1 MRECVMLT
9 LIFLFSPL
17 ALAQAGE
24 PGWPQVSGSIGGDMF
39 AFVMILLMFG
49 AVIVMVKKA
58 DKDANIIGCRDASK
72 TEPASELN

>member
-24 PGWPQVSGSIGGDMF
+24 PPQVSRSVGGDMF

>member
-1 MRECVMLT
+1 
-9 LIFLFSPL
+9 
-17 ALAQAGE
+17 
-24 PGWPQVSGSIGGDMF
+24 MF

-58 DKDANIIGCRDASK
+58 DKDANTIGCSDTSK

>member
-1 MRECVMLT
+1 
-9 LIFLFSPL
+9 
-17 ALAQAGE
+17 
-24 PGWPQVSGSIGGDMF
+24 MF

-58 DKDANIIGCRDASK
+58 DKDANIVGCRDASK